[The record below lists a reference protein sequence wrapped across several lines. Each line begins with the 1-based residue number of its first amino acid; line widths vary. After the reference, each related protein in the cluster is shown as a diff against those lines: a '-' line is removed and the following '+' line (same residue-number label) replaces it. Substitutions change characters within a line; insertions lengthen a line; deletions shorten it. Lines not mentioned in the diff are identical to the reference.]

1 MAELG
6 RFSFGTGDRFG
17 KEGKAQLNAI
27 LKIQEDGIPVTPV
40 WNKSNREHETVNT
53 KPKSVLEEAKNAIKA
68 LNFTQDYFIDADHI
82 DKDTVDP
89 FLENSNFFTIDV
101 AEFIGEQSI
110 SEDIVGF
117 KKFFQQYL
125 SSFNIEGIDA
135 KIDISEADFQEMTKT
150 FLFAMKKAS
159 EVYFYI
165 KSKKEEKFFTEVSID
180 EVENPQTP
188 TELFFVLAAL
198 AFYKVPVN
206 TIAPKFTGNFYKG
219 IDYEGDLDQFS
230 KEFEDDLCVLKFV
243 KSEFDMPKELKLSVH
258 SGSDKFSIYPIINKL
273 IKKHDS
279 GLHVKTAGTTWL
291 EEAIGL
297 AESGE
302 EAFKFIQNLYNEAL
316 DRYEDLTENYTEVLN
331 IKKEKLPQK
340 SAFENG
346 AAFASA
352 LRHDQKNENYNPHF
366 RQLMHC
372 AYKIAGEKDEF
383 YSLLDSCR
391 DKIEENVTLNLYE
404 RHLKPL
410 YGKFSG

>member
-82 DKDTVDP
+82 DRDTVDP

-101 AEFIGEQSI
+101 AKFIGEQSI

-165 KSKKEEKFFTEVSID
+165 KSKKEERFFTEVSID

-243 KSEFDMPKELKLSVH
+243 KSEFDMPKELKLSMH

-404 RHLKPL
+404 RHLKVL
-410 YGKFSG
+410 YSM

>member
-1 MAELG
+1 
-6 RFSFGTGDRFG
+6 
-17 KEGKAQLNAI
+17 
-27 LKIQEDGIPVTPV
+27 
-40 WNKSNREHETVNT
+40 
-53 KPKSVLEEAKNAIKA
+53 
-68 LNFTQDYFIDADHI
+68 
-82 DKDTVDP
+82 
-89 FLENSNFFTIDV
+89 
-101 AEFIGEQSI
+101 
-110 SEDIVGF
+110 
-117 KKFFQQYL
+117 
-125 SSFNIEGIDA
+125 
-135 KIDISEADFQEMTKT
+135 MTNT

-165 KSKKEEKFFTEVSID
+165 KSKKEERFFTEVSID

-273 IKKHDS
+273 IKKHNS

-297 AESGE
+297 AESGG

-316 DRYEDLTENYTEVLN
+316 DRYEELTENYMEVLS
-331 IKKEKLPQK
+331 IDKEKLPEK
-340 SAFENG
+340 NYFENG
-346 AAFASA
+346 KAFADA
-352 LRHDQKNENYNPHF
+352 LRHDTKNENYNPHF

-372 AYKIAGEKDEF
+372 AYKIAGEKNEF

>member
-53 KPKSVLEEAKNAIKA
+53 KPKSVLEEAKNATKA
-68 LNFTQDYFIDADHI
+68 LNFTQDYCIDADHI
-82 DKDTVDP
+82 DRDTVDP

-101 AEFIGEQSI
+101 AKFIGNQST

-117 KKFFQQYL
+117 KNFFQQYL

-165 KSKKEEKFFTEVSID
+165 KSKKEERFFTEVSID

-316 DRYEDLTENYTEVLN
+316 DRYEELTENYTEVLN
-331 IKKEKLPQK
+331 IDKEKLPEK
-340 SAFENG
+340 NYFENG
-346 AAFASA
+346 KAFADA

>member
-82 DKDTVDP
+82 DRDTVDP

-101 AEFIGEQSI
+101 AKFIGEQSI

-135 KIDISEADFQEMTKT
+135 KIDISEADFKEMTKT

-165 KSKKEEKFFTEVSID
+165 KSKKEERFFTEVSID

-198 AFYKVPVN
+198 TFYKVPVN

-316 DRYEDLTENYTEVLN
+316 DRYEELTENYTEVLN

-404 RHLKPL
+404 RHLKVL
-410 YGKFSG
+410 YSS

>member
-1 MAELG
+1 MADLG
-6 RFSFGTGDRFG
+6 KFSFGTGDRFG

-53 KPKSVLEEAKNAIKA
+53 KPKSVLEEAKDATKA
-68 LNFTQDYFIDADHI
+68 LNFTQGYFIDADHI
-82 DKDTVDP
+82 DKGTVDP
-89 FLENSNFFTIDV
+89 FLENCNFFTIDV
-101 AEFIGEQSI
+101 AKFIGKQSI
-110 SEDIVGF
+110 SEDILVF
-117 KKFFQQYL
+117 KKFFQQYF
-125 SSFNIEGIDA
+125 SSFKIEGIDS
-135 KIDISEADFQEMTKT
+135 KFDISEGDFQEMTNT

-243 KSEFDMPKELKLSVH
+243 KSEFSMPENLKLSVH

-297 AESGE
+297 AESGGK
-302 EAFKFIQNLYNEAL
+302 AFKFIQQLYNEAL
-316 DRYEDLTENYTEVLN
+316 DRYEELTENYTEVLN
-331 IKKEKLPQK
+331 IDKEKLPQK
-340 SAFENG
+340 NYFNNG
-346 AAFASA
+346 KAFAEA
-352 LRHDQKNENYNPHF
+352 LRHDKNNENYNPHF

-372 AYKIAGEKDEF
+372 AYKIAGEKEAF

-391 DKIEENVTLNLYE
+391 DKIEENVTFNLYE

-410 YGKFSG
+410 YGKLSG

>member
-82 DKDTVDP
+82 DRDTVDP

-101 AEFIGEQSI
+101 AKFIGEQSI

-165 KSKKEEKFFTEVSID
+165 KSKKEERFFTEVSID